1 MYKTQHSWSIL
12 EVEML
17 KKCTP
22 LWRETHL
29 EVKMSQSQVRFNRID
44 GHLTHGNPAEAFPAL
59 GFAARFRKTCEN
71 KTLRPLGIPPK
82 LILDLS
88 SGVIKER
95 NWIFWCKWRCIAGK
109 KQEPDGGV
117 SSKPR
122 WVSGGGNLCLVKGGR
137 SARWVSLQQL
147 WGCNGIWWDMIWD
160 TMGYTRPKDST
171 DCPCS
176 SYSGCDQRNYLT
188 GISPTITS
196 LLVSVTHRHF
206 CWCNT
211 SRPMV
216 PTLFLVVQNRIF
228 CGLLYGF
235 VWKQFIPISI

>member
-29 EVKMSQSQVRFNRID
+29 EVKMSQSQVRFNRIC

-147 WGCNGIWWDMIWD
+147 WGCNGIWWDID
-160 TMGYTRPKDST
+160 MGYNGIY
-171 DCPCS
+171 S
-176 SYSGCDQRNYLT
+176 SQRFNRL
-188 GISPTITS
+188 P
-196 LLVSVTHRHF
+196 LLFIFRMWPAELPHRHLP
-206 CWCNT
+206 NNYIVAGVGDA
-211 SRPMV
+211 SP
-216 PTLFLVVQNRIF
+216 FL
-228 CGLLYGF
+228 LM
-235 VWKQFIPISI
+235 